1 LFDFN
6 WEDFD
11 TASIDGLLKEI
22 VDGELESGKSWFEMT
37 EMTEFLELQTS
48 LTATAASETSK
59 DLRPKQSQVHRH
71 MKRVFQLNIASLKH
85 FQQLILM
92 SFHPRATRR

>member
-11 TASIDGLLKEI
+11 TVSIDGLSVEI
-22 VDGELESGKSWFEMT
+22 VDGELESGGVGFEIT

-48 LTATAASETSK
+48 LPLPQAKPARICAGK
-59 DLRPKQSQVHRH
+59 VHRH
-71 MKRVFQLNIASLKH
+71 MKRVF
-85 FQQLILM
+85 
-92 SFHPRATRR
+92 